1 MRLLSASR
9 RRRAIIR
16 ASTSATPGVRS
27 RKPVNAS
34 RETAMT
40 STGSSAVA
48 VAERGPPSR
57 ADISPMR
64 SPGSRMPSRA
74 SRPPSVTQL
83 SFTRPAVRTSTA
95 SPGSRSWKSGAP
107 TEKRRVR
114 AESPQRVD
122 VPLVEHVQEPRIRRL
137 GHTAIV
143 TSPTDREG
151 QTTR

>member
-1 MRLLSASR
+1 MRLRSASR

-27 RKPVNAS
+27 RKPLKAS

-48 VAERGPPSR
+48 VAERGPPSS

-64 SPGSRMPSRA
+64 SPGSRMPSSA

-83 SFTRPAVRTSTA
+83 SLTRPDGQDEHGLAGLALVEQRRA
-95 SPGSRSWKSGAP
+95 DREAP
-107 TEKRRVR
+107 R
-114 AESPQRVD
+114 AAERPQRLD
-122 VPLVEHVQEPRIRRL
+122 VPLVEHVQEARI
-137 GHTAIV
+137 
-143 TSPTDREG
+143 
-151 QTTR
+151 